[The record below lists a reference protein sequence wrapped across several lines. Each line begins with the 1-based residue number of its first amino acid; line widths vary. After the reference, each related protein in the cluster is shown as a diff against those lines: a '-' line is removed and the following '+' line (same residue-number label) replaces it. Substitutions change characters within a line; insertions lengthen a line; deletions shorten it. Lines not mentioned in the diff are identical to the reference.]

1 MDIVFQLPVG
11 AATLGDRILA
21 AAMAEAEGKGF
32 GLNFDL
38 FETNIINLAIVI
50 GVVVYFLKGALTKT
64 LSERASAIETA
75 LSEAERKQA
84 ETAKALAA
92 EQVKLKSAESEAAK
106 IVQQA
111 QVDAAKARETILAK
125 GKADVA
131 NMQAAAA
138 ADMGAEE
145 AKVMAQLRQRIAEL
159 AMAQAGA
166 ELPGR
171 LNADAQQRLID
182 RSISMLGGN

>member
-1 MDIVFQLPVG
+1 MDIVLQLATG
-11 AATLGDRILA
+11 ATILGA
-21 AAMAEAEGKGF
+21 EMAEAESKGF
-32 GLNFDL
+32 GLNFDI
-38 FETNIINLAIVI
+38 FEANLINLAIVI
-50 GVVVYFLKGALTKT
+50 GIVFYFLKGFLSKT
-64 LSERASAIETA
+64 LSERSEAIATA
-75 LSEAERKQA
+75 LTEAERKKA

-92 EQVKLKSAESEAAK
+92 QQEKLKSAQAEAAG

-111 QVDAAKARETILAK
+111 QADAAKAREAILAK
-125 GKADVA
+125 GKEDVA
-131 NMQAAAA
+131 SMKAAAA

-145 AKVMAQLRQRIAEL
+145 AKVMAELRQRIAEL
-159 AMAQAGA
+159 AMQQAGS

>member
-1 MDIVFQLPVG
+1 MDIVFQLATGATVLRAALG
-11 AATLGDRILA
+11 AA
-21 AAMAEAEGKGF
+21 MVEEGKGF
-32 GLNFDL
+32 GLNLNL

-64 LSERASAIETA
+64 LSERATAIETA

-92 EQVKLKSAESEAAK
+92 EQAKLKAAQAEAAG
-106 IVQQA
+106 IVQKAQA
-111 QVDAAKARETILAK
+111 DAVKAREAILAK

-131 NMQAAAA
+131 NMRAAAA

-159 AMAQAGA
+159 AMQQAGS